1 MQCPFQVIANIPLI
15 DSTIETGATEI
26 WLGGTHRY
34 TPDDQIEF
42 ETGDPQ
48 MKPEVVEERAKYQ
61 PGVQPSIPKGSIL
74 LRDIRLWHA
83 GMPNKSNQMRCMI
96 ALGFSAAWY
105 HGRDAFIVP
114 DEDGVAEGLRSG
126 ALDSGI
132 ITRIVSRPL
141 EIYLERKSLHVFDN
155 AE

>member
-1 MQCPFQVIANIPLI
+1 MQCPFRVIANIPLI

-61 PGVQPSIPKGSIL
+61 PRGSTQ
-74 LRDIRLWHA
+74 H
-83 GMPNKSNQMRCMI
+83 S
-96 ALGFSAAWY
+96 
-105 HGRDAFIVP
+105 
-114 DEDGVAEGLRSG
+114 
-126 ALDSGI
+126 
-132 ITRIVSRPL
+132 
-141 EIYLERKSLHVFDN
+141 
-155 AE
+155 